1 MNEILYVVIPCY
13 NEEEVLNET
22 VSRLTTKLNSLVQR
36 QLISNESRIML
47 VNDGS
52 KDRTWN
58 IIEEL
63 FESNEYVTGV
73 NLAKNKGHQFALL
86 AGLMTAKEYADMV
99 ISMDADLQDD
109 IEVVDKFIEEYYNGC
124 DIVYGV
130 RSSRKK
136 DTFFKK
142 STAIMFYRLMQKLGV
157 DMVYNH
163 ADYRLMSKR
172 ALNNLE
178 DFEEVNLFLRGI
190 IPMIGYKNAIVEYER
205 NERFA
210 GESKYPLKKMVS
222 FALEGITSC
231 SVKPLRIITLL
242 GLLISVVS
250 SLYLIYVIIGY
261 FIGNTISGWS
271 TQIVLT
277 CFFGGFQILCMGVIG
292 EYVGKIYSEVK
303 KRPRYIIQDKKIK

>member
-205 NERFA
+205 NGRFA

-261 FIGNTISGWS
+261 FIGNTISGWT